1 VLLHVQ
7 ILEKN
12 IEIRQLNSEIYDL
25 TEYIGK
31 LEKIK
36 IEYEL
41 LKEST

>member
-1 VLLHVQ
+1 MLLHVQ

-12 IEIRQLNSEIYDL
+12 SEMRQLNSEIYDL

-31 LEKIK
+31 REKIK